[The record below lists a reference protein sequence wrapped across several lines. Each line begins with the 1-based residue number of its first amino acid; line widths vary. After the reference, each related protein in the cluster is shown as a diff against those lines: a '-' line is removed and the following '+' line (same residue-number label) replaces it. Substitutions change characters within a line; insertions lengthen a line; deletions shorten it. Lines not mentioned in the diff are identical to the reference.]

1 MGLNFGWEIFLG
13 FAGSYWFF
21 FLVLIFAP
29 IQSSLS
35 LEIRSTP
42 HPWIFGKFV
51 HKFETRKHV
60 GNVLPCLVLEMK
72 SWKMNGPKA
81 TFKKS

>member
-1 MGLNFGWEIFLG
+1 M
-13 FAGSYWFF
+13 
-21 FLVLIFAP
+21 
-29 IQSSLS
+29 
-35 LEIRSTP
+35 
-42 HPWIFGKFV
+42 

-81 TFKKS
+81 TFKKVKEKSSGSWFMTILLLNFIVSFSKL